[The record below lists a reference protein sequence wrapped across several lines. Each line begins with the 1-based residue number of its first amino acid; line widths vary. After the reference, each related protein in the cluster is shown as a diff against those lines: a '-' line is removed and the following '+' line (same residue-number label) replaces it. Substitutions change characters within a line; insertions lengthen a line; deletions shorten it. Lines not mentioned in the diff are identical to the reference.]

1 MKIFRK
7 SGIIALLVFVVI
19 SLLFGFF
26 FLDVLAK
33 SAVISFGE
41 RIFKAKVEIVKLD
54 IQVLKGKVILE
65 GVAVADRNNP
75 MKNLFQAQNAG
86 FDLMTSQLP
95 GGNIVIDTVSIEGV
109 TAGGSRKTSGQLS
122 EARLKSIEKKDAKLA
137 EKTDFAYGLGVKAFE
152 RGKAQ
157 IADKLPITSMEDI
170 KDKFKSKE
178 SINIAAKES
187 LESYKMINEVSGKI
201 TQKKDEIQNSVS
213 SVDLNKKA
221 EDIKKAAESLKG
233 IKVAAIED
241 IPAAKAKLDELNKA
255 YTELQQAKKQLEGVK
270 IQAENFYTYSAASLN
285 EINAAKERDINRAM
299 SMMNIN
305 MLNPSEIEKAL
316 IGPVWYSRI
325 RNILDTARLANRY
338 IPVKKKKK
346 YAEIKRMHGT
356 DIIFTG
362 KQYPSFWIKKLS
374 LSGGS
379 AENGGLGISGTIT
392 DLTAE
397 QYITGV
403 PIKINLN
410 GVKGNKNVAVD
421 GVIDHR
427 EKINDSITAVM
438 SGMPEEYTAGYGN
451 VSMSSKKLR
460 SKVKLITTDSVVS
473 IIGSAEINN
482 PVFTAGNTKDL
493 TYQALS
499 SIDGI
504 AVGFA
509 LINGVNGLNIEI
521 NSDIKERL
529 SKAAAKLYGKKAD
542 ELKARLNEQV
552 ENTIKSEKD
561 KLFKQADGYKAELLA
576 KTGDYASSLKGAE
589 AEIEKVKSEINSKIS
604 SVQKKGTE
612 NLLKGI
618 FK

>member
-1 MKIFRK
+1 MKLLRK
-7 SGIIALLVFVVI
+7 NGIIALAIFIVI

-26 FLDVLAK
+26 FLDLIAK
-33 SAVISFGE
+33 NTVINFGE
-41 RIFKAKVEIVKLD
+41 RVFKAKVEIAKLD
-54 IQVLKGKVILE
+54 VQILKGKVVLE
-65 GVAVADRNNP
+65 GIAVADRNNP

-95 GGNIVIDTVSIEGV
+95 GGKVIIDTVLIEGV
-109 TAGGSRKTSGQLS
+109 TAGGARKISGQLS
-122 EARLKSIEKKDAKLA
+122 EAKLRAIEKKDAKLA
-137 EKTDFAYGLGVKAFE
+137 EKTEFAHGLGVKAFE

-170 KDKFKSKE
+170 QDKFKSKD
-178 SINIAAKES
+178 SLNIAAKES
-187 LESYKMINEVSGKI
+187 LESYKMINEAGGKI
-201 TQKKDEIQNSVS
+201 TQKKDEILNSINTT
-213 SVDLNKKA
+213 DINKKA
-221 EDIKKAAESLKG
+221 EDMKKAAENLKG
-233 IKVAAIED
+233 IKVSSVED
-241 IPAAKAKLDELNKA
+241 IPAAKAKLDELNKVYA
-255 YTELQQAKKQLEGVK
+255 ELQDAKKQLEGIK
-270 IQAENFYTYSAASLN
+270 IKAESFYAYSASSLN
-285 EINAAKERDINRAM
+285 EIEAAKERDVNRAM

-305 MLNPSEIEKAL
+305 ILNPSEIEKAL

-325 RNILDTARLANRY
+325 RNLLDTARLANRY

-346 YAEIKRMHGT
+346 YAEIKRLHGT
-356 DIIFTG
+356 DIIFTD

-379 AENGGLGISGTIT
+379 AENTGLGISGTIT

-397 QYITGV
+397 QYITGM
-403 PIKINLN
+403 PIRINLN
-410 GVKGNKNVAVD
+410 GVKGNKNVVVD

-451 VSMSSKKLR
+451 VSMKSRNLR
-460 SKVKLITTDSVVS
+460 SKVTLINKDSFIS
-473 IIGSAEINN
+473 IKGSAEINN

-509 LINGVNGLNIEI
+509 LINGVNGLSIDI
-521 NSDIKERL
+521 NSDIKDRL
-529 SKAAAKLYGKKAD
+529 TKAAAKLYGKKAE
-542 ELKARLNEQV
+542 ELKKRLNDQV

-561 KLFKQADGYKAELLA
+561 KLLKQADGYKAQLIS
-576 KTGDYASSLKGAE
+576 KTGGYASSLKDAE

-604 SVQKKGTE
+604 AAQKKGTE
-612 NLLKGI
+612 NMLKGI
-618 FK
+618 LK